1 MSLGKGDKLT
11 SEFERIKILE
21 TKISHVVSYVNKLLE
36 ENTKLKQ
43 QVKEMRV
50 EKKVIQEN
58 LDRVEKLDASVK
70 KYENEREDLINK
82 IEDIIG
88 QIDQLGI

>member
-1 MSLGKGDKLT
+1 LT

-43 QVKEMRV
+43 QVKEMKA

-58 LDRVEKLDASVK
+58 LDRVEILDASVK
-70 KYENEREDLINK
+70 KYENEREGLKNK